1 MKGRIDQ
8 AVGQS
13 TVRGATFSSA
23 PSALAANGSRT
34 SFKGTAFGSAVHFE
48 LRPIWLHYRDF
59 EPHEW
64 ALSVE
69 SSRPVHGVGLGH
81 MRRLFIATAL
91 TAMWI
96 GQRFYGSVL
105 GAQLV
110 EKNMMYMHKLTSK
123 HSNEF
128 SLASVG
134 QLQPSGKFTHL
145 NRRIVYD
152 LSPLGRE
159 EC

>member
-1 MKGRIDQ
+1 
-8 AVGQS
+8 
-13 TVRGATFSSA
+13 
-23 PSALAANGSRT
+23 
-34 SFKGTAFGSAVHFE
+34 
-48 LRPIWLHYRDF
+48 
-59 EPHEW
+59 
-64 ALSVE
+64 
-69 SSRPVHGVGLGH
+69 

-128 SLASVG
+128 SLASVA